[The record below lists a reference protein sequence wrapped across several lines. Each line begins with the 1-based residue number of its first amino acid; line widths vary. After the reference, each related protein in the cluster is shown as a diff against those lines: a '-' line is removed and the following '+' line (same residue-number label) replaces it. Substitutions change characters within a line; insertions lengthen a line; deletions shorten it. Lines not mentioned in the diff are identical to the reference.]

1 MKNDN
6 NCISQNEEL
15 QQKFIDSVE
24 AAYLDN
30 PNFDWF
36 SSSLFDLPNCYAKG
50 YLTAKL
56 DSLFRE
62 KSANKAVVKVSLLEW
77 AKYDIWK

>member
-1 MKNDN
+1 M
-6 NCISQNEEL
+6 QNEEMR
-15 QQKFIDSVE
+15 QKFIESVE

-36 SSSLFDLPNCYAKG
+36 EYAMEVLPNSYAKG
-50 YLTAKL
+50 YIEAKL
-56 DSLFRE
+56 EQLCNYTDDRNII
-62 KSANKAVVKVSLLEW
+62 KISLLEW